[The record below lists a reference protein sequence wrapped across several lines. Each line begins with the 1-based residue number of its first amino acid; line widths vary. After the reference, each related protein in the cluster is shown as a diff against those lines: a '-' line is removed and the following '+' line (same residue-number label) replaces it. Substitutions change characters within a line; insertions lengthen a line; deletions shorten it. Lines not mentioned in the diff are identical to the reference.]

1 MGEQPSFLRVLA
13 GERQPI
19 PPMWLMRQAGRYL
32 PEYRELRARSRNF
45 MEFCYAPSMASEAT
59 LQPIRRFGFD
69 AAIIFSD
76 ILVVPDALGR
86 KVWFV
91 ENEGPRLEP
100 IAPEAIAGLNA
111 ANLPTRLAP
120 VYEAIERTKS
130 ALAATNTPLIGFCG
144 APWTLATYMIKGSG
158 GDKTSVRVFAHQH
171 PKEFDA
177 LMDVLALACAQ
188 HLALQ
193 IKAGADAVQI
203 FESWAEGL
211 DSALFERAVTR
222 PTQKLLAAFRAEAPS
237 APVISFP
244 RAAGGHLRRFLKVVQ
259 VNAVGLDYALPAEQ
273 IAELLP
279 PGLPAQGRLDPAA
292 LVAGGAALDFA
303 VDETL
308 AALADRPHIFNLGHG
323 IQPNTPIA
331 HVEQMIKRVRG
342 SSR

>member
-13 GERQPI
+13 GEKQPV
-19 PPMWLMRQAGRYL
+19 PPIWLMRQAGRYL
-32 PEYRELRARSRNF
+32 PEYRELRSRSRSF
-45 MEFCYAPSMASEAT
+45 LDFCYAPSMASEAT

-91 ENEGPRLEP
+91 ENEGPKLEP
-100 IAPEAIAGLNA
+100 IAADQIASLDDSDLA
-111 ANLPTRLAP
+111 ARMAP
-120 VYEAIERTKS
+120 VYEAIERTKA
-130 ALAATNTPLIGFCG
+130 ALPANVPLIGFCG

-158 GDKTSVRVFAHQH
+158 GDKTPVRVFAHQH

-177 LMDVLALACAQ
+177 LMDVLAKACAQ

-193 IKAGADAVQI
+193 VKAGVDAVQI

-222 PTQKLLAAFRAEAPS
+222 PTQKLLAYFRAKCPA

-244 RAAGGHLRRFLKVVQ
+244 RAAGGHLRKFLQAVEVD
-259 VNAVGLDYALPAEQ
+259 AVGIDFSLPAEQ
-273 IAELLP
+273 INELLP
-279 PGLPAQGRLDPAA
+279 PNLPAQGRIDPAT
-292 LVAGGAALDFA
+292 LVAGGAALDA
-303 VDETL
+303 AIDETL
-308 AALADRPHIFNLGHG
+308 AAMADRPHIFNLGHG
-323 IQPNTPIA
+323 ILPSTPIA
-331 HVEQMIKRVRG
+331 HVEHMIKRVRENA
-342 SSR
+342 R